1 MAIFCTFQENI
12 VAWVQQC
19 VLFKSLISILN
30 CSKMALLKKS
40 QFRILSHENFAYRL
54 EYFR

>member
-1 MAIFCTFQENI
+1 MAIFCTFQKNI